1 MRGCRGVIRPG
12 SMGARTPG
20 SPTVGADD
28 PIGAVPVA
36 APPGAALDQAWF
48 GLLRRG
54 AQVERRVADLGVPV
68 AVWRRLV
75 NVAAAQAG
83 LQVLTYLVPADADGA
98 TVDGQLVITVLIG
111 SDPACGA
118 GNPAHVMQ
126 SADTHQRVHR
136 VNRVVGASA
145 PPADH
150 AGP

>member
-1 MRGCRGVIRPG
+1 
-12 SMGARTPG
+12 
-20 SPTVGADD
+20 
-28 PIGAVPVA
+28 VA
-36 APPGAALDQAWF
+36 ASPGAALDQAWF

-118 GNPAHVMQ
+118 RNPAHVMQ
-126 SADTHQRVHR
+126 SVDTHERVHR

>member
-28 PIGAVPVA
+28 PIGALPVA
-36 APPGAALDQAWF
+36 VWPGAAPDRAWF

-75 NVAAAQAG
+75 AAAAAQAG
-83 LQVLTYLVPADADGA
+83 LQVLTYLVPANADGA
-98 TVDGQLVITVLIG
+98 ALDDQLVITVLVG
-111 SDPACGA
+111 SDPTA
-118 GNPAHVMQ
+118 V
-126 SADTHQRVHR
+126 
-136 VNRVVGASA
+136 
-145 PPADH
+145 
-150 AGP
+150 

>member
-20 SPTVGADD
+20 SPTVGGDD

-36 APPGAALDQAWF
+36 VLPGAGLDQAWF

-75 NVAAAQAG
+75 DVAAAQAG
-83 LQVLTYLVPADADGA
+83 VQVLTYLVPADVLGA
-98 TVDGQLVITVLIG
+98 EGVNASRSTNSRRSITT
-111 SDPACGA
+111 SESSTSSRTSSRA
-118 GNPAHVMQ
+118 
-126 SADTHQRVHR
+126 R
-136 VNRVVGASA
+136 
-145 PPADH
+145 
-150 AGP
+150 